1 MTNEEVFSKL
11 KDILVKDFD
20 IDDSLVKPESLI
32 VDDLDLDSIDAVEMI
47 VKIKPFINGKIE
59 PEDFKAIKTV
69 DDVVKLI
76 QPMTK

>member
-20 IDDSLVKPESLI
+20 IDESLVKPEALI
-32 VDDLDLDSIDAVEMI
+32 AEDLDLDSIDAVEMI
-47 VKIKPFINGKIE
+47 VKIKPFINGKIG

>member
-1 MTNEEVFSKL
+1 MTNEEVFAKL
-11 KDILVKDFD
+11 KDILVNDFD
-20 IDDSLVKPESLI
+20 IDETLVKPDAKI
-32 VDDLDLDSIDAVEMI
+32 ADDLDLDSIDAVEMI

-69 DDVVKLI
+69 CDVVKLI

>member
-1 MTNEEVFSKL
+1 MTNEEVFAKL

-20 IDDSLVKPESLI
+20 IDESLVKPEALI
-32 VDDLDLDSIDAVEMI
+32 ADDLDLDSIDAVEMI

-76 QPMTK
+76 QPMMK

>member
-20 IDDSLVKPESLI
+20 IEESLVKPEALI

-69 DDVVKLI
+69 EDVVKLI

>member
-20 IDDSLVKPESLI
+20 IDDSLVKPEALI

>member
-1 MTNEEVFSKL
+1 MTNEEVFAKL

-20 IDDSLVKPESLI
+20 IDESLVKPEALI
-32 VDDLDLDSIDAVEMI
+32 ADDLDLDSIDAVEMI

>member
-20 IDDSLVKPESLI
+20 IEESLVKPEALI